1 MTNSLRD
8 ILAHWYANR
17 DNGEW
22 VLCTLYEISGSSY
35 RKPGAM
41 MMISGLGQ
49 RLGMLSGGCLEADIQ
64 RHAKRVMADQR
75 ALTLTYDATDEED
88 LTFQLGIGCGG
99 VVHILLQPV
108 IKENAYLGL
117 KELFTALETRQ
128 QGLYYQCI
136 NPDDG
141 VAQGYFELA
150 EGEKQWSLNR
160 RTQLLEQGGCRWLQT
175 HINPEPHLLI
185 AGAGG
190 DAVPVY
196 QMAKQLGWSVSLW
209 DPRPANARREYFQH
223 ADFIL
228 RDSAKRLAE
237 FCHTQH
243 VSSVIMMAHSVELDS
258 QVLRALAPVPLNYLG
273 MLGPAHRRAEI
284 FAESGIKK
292 TDITAPIFG
301 PVGLNI
307 GGETPES
314 VALSMLSEMHA
325 SLCDRDG
332 RSLSEWGMS

>member
-8 ILAHWYANR
+8 ILEQWHSNR
-17 DNGEW
+17 DNTDW
-22 VLCTLYEISGSSY
+22 VLCTLYDISGSSY

-64 RHAKRVMADQR
+64 RHAKRVMNEQR
-75 ALTLTYDATDEED
+75 SLTITYDANDEED

-99 VVHILLQPV
+99 VVHILLQP
-108 IKENAYLGL
+108 ISQDNDYLGL
-117 KELFTALETRQ
+117 KELFTTLVTRQ
-128 QGLYYQCI
+128 QGVYYQCI
-136 NPDDG
+136 NPQREE
-141 VAQGYFELA
+141 ASGYFEVTKGA
-150 EGEKQWSLNR
+150 KQWSLVRQTELIEKDNFH
-160 RTQLLEQGGCRWLQT
+160 WLKT
-175 HINPEPHLLI
+175 YINPEPHLLI

-228 RDSAKRLAE
+228 RDSASTLTE
-237 FCHTQH
+237 FCNVQY
-243 VSSVIMMAHSVELDS
+243 VSSVILMAHSVEIDS
-258 QVLRALAPVPLNYLG
+258 QALKALAAVPLNYLG
-273 MLGPAHRRAEI
+273 MLGPAHRRKDVFEKA
-284 FAESGIKK
+284 GIEKVDFK
-292 TDITAPIFG
+292 APIFG
-301 PVGLNI
+301 PVGLDI

-314 VALSMLSEMHA
+314 IALSMLSEMHA
-325 SLCDRDG
+325 NLCSKDG
-332 RSLSEWGMS
+332 RSLSGLE